1 MSYPHLILGI
11 SLILLAGCDPKGVA
25 DPGTTINS
33 GKSQCRYR
41 IDSAS
46 HSCTLFMGTE
56 ICYELCNPA
65 SPSPTASCGAGGHWS
80 IDMSPALGNPPG
92 TNECDVGLR
101 LLDCTTCDTSIPDLR
116 KK

>member
-1 MSYPHLILGI
+1 MSYANLLLLV
-11 SLILLAGCDPKGVA
+11 SLVLLAGCDPEGVA
-25 DPGTTINS
+25 DPGTTVNS

-56 ICYELCNPA
+56 ICYELCNPS
-65 SPSPTASCGAGGHWS
+65 SPTPTASCAAAGNWTV
-80 IDMSPALGNPPG
+80 DMGPALGKPPG
-92 TNECDVGLR
+92 ANMCDFGIT
-101 LLDCTTCDTSIPDLR
+101 LLDCTVCATSIPDLR